1 MKQYAYLLLALLV
14 ACAES
19 GGSKPASSSSSAEPY
34 KSAAPAQSTAAAAQ
48 PTKRDKLEGS
58 PLVWKPTTNVSSIG
72 SVDLTSLSN
81 AKLQV
86 PKVADGRQN
95 PALLGENKEKG
106 TPRIITT
113 SDDVPAFVTDHMKQL
128 ISGAGINVVDS
139 GATHVL
145 KAELKQFYVEEIDT
159 YKGDVRMLVT
169 LTNAS
174 GKAVWTGTT
183 GGNATRFG
191 RSYKAENYYETLSD
205 ALIEATYNLIRNPSF
220 HDALSKQ

>member
-1 MKQYAYLLLALLV
+1 MKQYAYLLLASLV
-14 ACAES
+14 ACAEY
-19 GGSKPASSSSSAEPY
+19 GGGKPSSSTEPQ
-34 KSAAPAQSTAAAAQ
+34 KSTAPAKSTTAAAA
-48 PTKRDKLEGS
+48 PAKRDKLENS
-58 PLVWKPTTNVSSIG
+58 PLVWKPTTPVSSMG
-72 SVDLTSLSN
+72 SVDLTGLAN
-81 AKLQV
+81 VKLQV
-86 PKVADGRQN
+86 LKVADGRQN
-95 PALLGENKEKG
+95 PALLGENKEKA

-128 ISGAGINVVDS
+128 ISGAGIPVVDS

-159 YKGDVRMLVT
+159 YKGEVRMLVT

-191 RSYKAENYYETLSD
+191 RSYRAENYYETLSD
-205 ALIEATYNLIRNPSF
+205 SLVEATYSLLKNPTF
-220 HDALSKQ
+220 HDALVK